1 MKYLFYVAGKFDDMN
16 NESIFKNIIKASF
29 VAAYIRRG
37 GHYAIIPHIESF
49 MFNNVMGR
57 KQWLEQGLV
66 LMSKCDKLV
75 FLDNFE
81 ESVGTQL
88 EIVEA
93 LRINKPV
100 YDIDQL
106 LDFLKEDN
114 SLDINFSNI
123 CNRSFFD
130 KNLDFLLRTTKF
142 YLLTL
147 CEKKELNG
155 DYILSDGKVLEPYG
169 SY

>member
-1 MKYLFYVAGKFDDMN
+1 MKYLFYVAGKFDDRDN
-16 NESIFKNIIKASF
+16 ASIFKNIIKASF
-29 VAAYIRRG
+29 VAAWIRRG

-49 MFNNVMGR
+49 MFSKVLSR
-57 KQWLEQGLV
+57 EQWLEHGLV
-66 LMSKCDKLV
+66 LMTKCDKLV

-88 EIVEA
+88 EITEA
-93 LRINKPV
+93 LRMNKPV

-114 SLDINFSNI
+114 TTDINFSNI
-123 CNRSFFD
+123 CNRLFFD

-147 CEKKELNG
+147 CEKKELDSN
-155 DYILSDGKVLEPYG
+155 YIVSDGKVLCPGYL
-169 SY
+169 